1 MLPGHARPSRRK
13 PPRVS
18 WTYDEVESNLGSR
31 LLIAML
37 AGAIGTS
44 AMDALLYRRYRRGGG
59 TDQLFNWEFSAG
71 VKTWEDVSAPG
82 LVGKFVLQR
91 LQGKEP
97 PPEWARSLQ
106 NTVHWATGVG
116 WGIPLALLAPQG
128 KRFAWIC
135 GVAIGLIAWISSY
148 VVLPFAKIY
157 EPIWDYDAKTLAD
170 DLGAH
175 LVYGMTIGTVL
186 AVVTKR
192 APGD

>member
-1 MLPGHARPSRRK
+1 MA
-13 PPRVS
+13 
-18 WTYDEVESNLGSR
+18 EVTEK
-31 LLIAML
+31 I
-37 AGAIGTS
+37 GA
-44 AMDALLYRRYRRGGG
+44 D
-59 TDQLFNWEFSAG
+59 N
-71 VKTWEDVSAPG
+71 SAPTSSAKG
-82 LVGKFVLQR
+82 AGLQR
-91 LQGKEP
+91 
-97 PPEWARSLQ
+97 
-106 NTVHWATGVG
+106 V
-116 WGIPLALLAPQG
+116 LAPQG

-186 AVVTKR
+186 AVATKR